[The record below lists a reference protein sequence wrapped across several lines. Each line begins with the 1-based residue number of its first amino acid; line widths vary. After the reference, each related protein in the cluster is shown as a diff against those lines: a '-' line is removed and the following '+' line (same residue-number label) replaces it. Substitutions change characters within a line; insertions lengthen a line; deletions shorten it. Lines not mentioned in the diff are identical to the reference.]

1 MYMMNLEE
9 DESIDYNEQKMN
21 TTGQEQDH
29 SKGDGHTIEWSYHG
43 NIRYIVCMK

>member
-1 MYMMNLEE
+1 MMNLEE
-9 DESIDYNEQKMN
+9 DESIDETMN

-43 NIRYIVCMK
+43 NIRYIECMKLWI